1 MVTKIRHS
9 IQSASRLLAGLL
21 MLACAQAAEVR
32 ALLDTK
38 VTATGDAVEL
48 TIRASGG
55 KEIGE
60 PVIPDIKGLTI
71 RPQGKSQQM
80 SIVNG
85 RVDSS
90 VAFNYIIGSHV
101 AGEYQIPPIEVTVDG
116 RSFHTAPLEL
126 TVRDNGRGAA
136 LPSPEELAQEA
147 NDPDRFG
154 SLTLELMN
162 QDRKHIYLGEIA
174 PVRIRAWLP
183 AEAQAQLRTGIQPE
197 GQAFTLHNVS
207 DNPQQTIEIK
217 EGKQFRVIT
226 WFGGISG
233 TKSGTYPA
241 SLSVKATVSVPDRS
255 KPTLR
260 PRRRSPFDD
269 PFFRGMGGGLDVAYI
284 SKEVTLSTRDQELE
298 LRPLPDQNRPADF
311 SGAVGRFEFD
321 GMEIPTQWR
330 TGEPQ
335 RVALR
340 IKGKGNFAVMNAPAL
355 TPEPLWKIYPGQD
368 QFTPG
373 DQASFSGSKIF
384 QYNALPRQAGSHQA
398 GFSLSYFDPELAQ
411 YQTIKSPA
419 RTITV
424 EGSNLPPEQAKAAP
438 SPTPAPTPPPASA
451 DTPAP
456 PHQSAGAPRSLAPL
470 TERPLFRWWLAIAG
484 TLFLAG
490 PLVTTYQKLRT
501 HPERLARAAAARATS
516 QAIREAKRCAAAS
529 NITGF
534 FEAARLAL
542 QHQLARKWRQTPQAI
557 TLADVQSHLPAD
569 SPVTAFFREADRI
582 SYGTATTPESLPAW
596 QELLKAALQS
606 LSSPT
611 AS

>member
-9 IQSASRLLAGLL
+9 IQSANRLLAGLL
-21 MLACAQAAEVR
+21 MLVCAQAAEVR
-32 ALLDTK
+32 ALLDTQ
-38 VTATGDAVEL
+38 VAATGDAANL
-48 TIRASGG
+48 TIRVSGG

-60 PVIPDIKGLTI
+60 PVIPDIKDLTV
-71 RPQGKSQQM
+71 RFQGKSQQM

-85 RVDSS
+85 RVDAS

-101 AGEYQIPPIEVTVDG
+101 AGEYQIPAIEVTVDG
-116 RSFHTAPLEL
+116 QSFHTAPLKL

-154 SLTLELMN
+154 ALTLELMN
-162 QDRKHIYLGEIA
+162 QDRKHVYLGEIA

-183 AEAQAQLRTGIQPE
+183 ADAQAQLRTGIQPE
-197 GQAFTLHNVS
+197 SQAFTLHNVS

-217 EGKQFRVIT
+217 DGKQFRVIT

-233 TKSGTYPA
+233 TKAGTYPA

-255 KPTLR
+255 KPALR
-260 PRRRSPFDD
+260 SRRRSPFDD
-269 PFFRGMGGGLDVAYI
+269 PLLRGMGGGLDVEYI
-284 SKEVTLSTRDQELE
+284 QKEVTLSTRDQAIE
-298 LRPLPDQNRPADF
+298 LRPLPDQDRPADF

-355 TPEPLWKIYPGQD
+355 APEPLWKIYPGQD

-398 GFSLSYFDPELAQ
+398 GFSLSYFDPELAR
-411 YQTIKSPA
+411 YQTIKSPT

-424 EGSNLPPEQAKAAP
+424 EGSDLPPEEAKTTA
-438 SPTPAPTPPPASA
+438 SPTPDPAPPPAPA

-456 PHQSAGAPRSLAPL
+456 PHHTAGNPHPLLPL
-470 TERPLFRWWLAIAG
+470 TEQPAFPWWLAAASA
-484 TLFLAG
+484 LFLAG
-490 PLVTTYQKLRT
+490 PLSATYQKLRT
-501 HPERLARAAAARATS
+501 NPERLARAAAARATNR
-516 QAIREAKRCAAAS
+516 AIRQAKHCAASS

-557 TLADVQSHLPAD
+557 TLADVQLRLPAD

-596 QELLKAALQS
+596 QELLMTALYS